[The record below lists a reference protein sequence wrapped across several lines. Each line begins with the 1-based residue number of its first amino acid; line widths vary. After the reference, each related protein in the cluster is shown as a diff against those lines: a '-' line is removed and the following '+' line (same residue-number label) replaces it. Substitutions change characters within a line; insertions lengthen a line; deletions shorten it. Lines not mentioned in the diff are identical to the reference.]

1 MEIMRKRFFLAALA
15 AIMGTAIAVAQQI
28 AVVSESGSSD
38 LYQTLAKAIEGA
50 DPGSTIYLPGGRFAI
65 ADSVKISKKLTIIGI
80 GHYLNGEGNED
91 GYTRIE
97 GNLWFNEGS
106 SSSAVMGC
114 YMTGD
119 VNIGEG
125 DASVNDVV
133 IRYCNLNSVQVKN
146 STCSGT
152 TVNQN
157 YVRGV
162 SRFGYSNNVTISN
175 NIVYLIQYVG
185 SGFIRNNV
193 VTRSAGDAFYQV
205 NNCVIS
211 GNIIRLLS
219 YMHSGSGCAI
229 DNNLVVGGSW
239 GDNPIII
246 DATEEECFENL
257 NGWTVSPL
265 SNFHFKSEHSQYEH
279 QVGIYAGSGFSDKQ
293 LAPVPYIVDKQVASE
308 TDASGKLNIKIR
320 VKASE

>member
-1 MEIMRKRFFLAALA
+1 MRKRFFLAALA
-15 AIMGTAIAVAQQI
+15 AIMGTAVAVAQQI

-38 LYQTLAKAIEGA
+38 LYQTLAEAIEGA

-65 ADSVKISKKLTIIGI
+65 ADSVKITKKLTIIGI

-133 IRYCNLNSVQVKN
+133 IRYCNLNSIQVKN
-146 STCSGT
+146 STCSET

-157 YVRGV
+157 YVRNN
-162 SRFGYSNNVTISN
+162 SNFCQSQNVTISN
-175 NIVYLIQYVG
+175 NIICRIEQVG

-193 VTRSAGDAFYQV
+193 VTRSGYSLYYV

-211 GNIIRLLS
+211 DNIIKLGN
-219 YMHSGSGCAI
+219 YIHSGSGCTS

-246 DATEEECFENL
+246 NATDVDLFENL
-257 NGWTVSPL
+257 NGWAVSPM
-265 SNFHFKSEHSQYEH
+265 SNFHFKSEYSQYEH